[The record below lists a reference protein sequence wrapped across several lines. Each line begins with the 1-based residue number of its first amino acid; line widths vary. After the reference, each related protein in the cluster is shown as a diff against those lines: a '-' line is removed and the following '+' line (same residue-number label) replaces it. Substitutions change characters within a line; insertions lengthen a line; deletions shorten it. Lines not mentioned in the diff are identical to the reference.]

1 MIVNPVL
8 VGIFGTLFV
17 EMSLYIIKNYIIK
30 MRSKKNNETIKN
42 KTF

>member
-1 MIVNPVL
+1 MIINPVL

-30 MRSKKNNETIKN
+30 IRSKKDNETVKN

>member
-30 MRSKKNNETIKN
+30 IRSKKDNETVKN